1 MPNNISVILS
11 VFNGEKHIANAIE
24 SVLNQSFEDF
34 EFLILDDASTDN
46 TNNIIKSYQNID
58 TRIKLLKNNSNI
70 GLTKSLN
77 TLISKSKYEYIAR
90 QDADDL
96 SLVERFSSQL
106 TVINSGDYDAVTTR
120 AIIKGE
126 NTYTP
131 NYSYY
136 LPRRFVMKIK
146 NPFIHGSLMIKKS
159 VLYDLGKYNEKFYYA
174 QDYKLMSDLVKK
186 NYKTKIIKEPL
197 YVLNQKNN
205 ISTNFKNSQEYFAN
219 CVKKNIDPEINI

>member
-11 VFNGEKHIANAIE
+11 VFNGEKNIANAIE
-24 SVLNQSFEDF
+24 SVLNQSYEDF
-34 EFLILDDASTDN
+34 EFLILDDASTDK
-46 TNNIIKSYQNID
+46 TYNILKSYQNID
-58 TRIKLLKNNSNI
+58 TRIELFKNNLNI

-77 TLISKSKYEYIAR
+77 ILISKSKYDYIAR

-106 TVINSGDYDAVTTR
+106 TVINTENYDAVTTR

-126 NTYTP
+126 NKFTP
-131 NYSYY
+131 NYSFY
-136 LPRRFVMKIK
+136 LPRKFVMKIK

-159 VLYDLGKYNEKFYYA
+159 VLFDLGKYNEKFYYA

-197 YVLNQKNN
+197 YVLNQKDN
-205 ISTNFKNSQEYFAN
+205 ISTNFKNNQKYFAN
-219 CVKKNIDPEINI
+219 CVKKNIDPELNI

>member
-1 MPNNISVILS
+1 
-11 VFNGEKHIANAIE
+11 
-24 SVLNQSFEDF
+24 
-34 EFLILDDASTDN
+34 
-46 TNNIIKSYQNID
+46 
-58 TRIKLLKNNSNI
+58 
-70 GLTKSLN
+70 
-77 TLISKSKYEYIAR
+77 
-90 QDADDL
+90 
-96 SLVERFSSQL
+96 
-106 TVINSGDYDAVTTR
+106 
-120 AIIKGE
+120 
-126 NTYTP
+126 
-131 NYSYY
+131 
-136 LPRRFVMKIK
+136 MKIK

>member
-1 MPNNISVILS
+1 MANNISVILS

-46 TNNIIKSYQNID
+46 TYNIIKSYQNID
-58 TRIKLLKNNSNI
+58 KRIELLKNNSNI

-131 NYSYY
+131 NYSFY

-146 NPFIHGSLMIKKS
+146 NPFIHGSLMIKKT

>member
-24 SVLNQSFEDF
+24 SVLNQSYEDF

-46 TNNIIKSYQNID
+46 TNNIIKRYQKID
-58 TRIKLLKNNSNI
+58 KRIELLKNNSNL

-126 NTYTP
+126 NTFTP

>member
-1 MPNNISVILS
+1 MKKILVIQPIHEA
-11 VFNGEKHIANAIE
+11 GIE
-24 SVLNQSFEDF
+24 
-34 EFLILDDASTDN
+34 I
-46 TNNIIKSYQNID
+46 
-58 TRIKLLKNNSNI
+58 LKNNSNI

-77 TLISKSKYEYIAR
+77 TLISKSKYDYIAR

-96 SLVERFSSQL
+96 SLVERFSTQL
-106 TVINSGDYDAVTTR
+106 SVFNSGDYDAVATR

-126 NTYTP
+126 NTFTP

-136 LPRRFVMKIK
+136 LPRKFVMKIK
-146 NPFIHGSLMIKKS
+146 NPFIHGTLMIKKS
-159 VLYDLGKYNEKFYYA
+159 VLHDLGKYNEKFYYA

-205 ISTNFKNSQEYFAN
+205 ISTNFKNSQNYFAN

>member
-1 MPNNISVILS
+1 MKNNISVILS

-24 SVLNQSFEDF
+24 SVLNQSYEDF

-46 TNNIIKSYQNID
+46 TYNIIKRYQNID
-58 TRIKLLKNNSNI
+58 KRIELLKNNSNI

-106 TVINSGDYDAVTTR
+106 SVINSGDYDAVTTR

-126 NTYTP
+126 ISFTP

-136 LPRRFVMKIK
+136 LPRSFVMKIK

-205 ISTNFKNSQEYFAN
+205 ISTNFKKSQKYFAN

>member
-24 SVLNQSFEDF
+24 SVLNQSYEDF

-46 TNNIIKSYQNID
+46 TNNIIKRYQKID
-58 TRIKLLKNNSNI
+58 KRIELLKNNSNL

-96 SLVERFSSQL
+96 SLVERFSNQL
-106 TVINSGDYDAVTTR
+106 SVINSGDYDAVTTR

-126 NTYTP
+126 NTFTP

>member
-24 SVLNQSFEDF
+24 SVLNQSYEGF
-34 EFLILDDASTDN
+34 EFLILDDASTDD
-46 TNNIIKSYQNID
+46 TYNIIKSYQNID
-58 TRIKLLKNNSNI
+58 KRIEILKNNSNI

-77 TLISKSKYEYIAR
+77 TLISKSKYDYIAR

-96 SLVERFSSQL
+96 SLVERFSTQL
-106 TVINSGDYDAVTTR
+106 SVFNSGDYDAVATR

-126 NTYTP
+126 NTFTP

-136 LPRRFVMKIK
+136 LPRKFVMKIK
-146 NPFIHGSLMIKKS
+146 NPFIHGTLMIKKS
-159 VLYDLGKYNEKFYYA
+159 VLHDLGKYNEKFYYA

-205 ISTNFKNSQEYFAN
+205 ISTNFKNSQNYFAN

>member
-24 SVLNQSFEDF
+24 SVLNQSYEDF
-34 EFLILDDASTDN
+34 EFLILDDASTDE
-46 TNNIIKSYQNID
+46 TYNIIKSYQNID
-58 TRIKLLKNNSNI
+58 KRIEILKNNSNI

-77 TLISKSKYEYIAR
+77 ILISKSKYDYIAR

-96 SLVERFSSQL
+96 SLVERFSTQL
-106 TVINSGDYDAVTTR
+106 SVFNSGDYDAVATR

-136 LPRRFVMKIK
+136 LPRKFVMKIK
-146 NPFIHGSLMIKKS
+146 NPFIHGTLMIKKS
-159 VLYDLGKYNEKFYYA
+159 VLHDLGKYNEKFYYA

-205 ISTNFKNSQEYFAN
+205 ISTNFKNSQNYFAN

>member
-11 VFNGEKHIANAIE
+11 VFNGEKHISNAIE

>member
-46 TNNIIKSYQNID
+46 TYNIIKSYQNID
-58 TRIKLLKNNSNI
+58 KRIELLKNNSNI

-146 NPFIHGSLMIKKS
+146 NPFIHGSLMIKKT

>member
-46 TNNIIKSYQNID
+46 TYNIIKSYQNID
-58 TRIKLLKNNSNI
+58 TRIELLKNNSNI

-77 TLISKSKYEYIAR
+77 TLISRSKYEYIAR

-219 CVKKNIDPEINI
+219 CVKKNIDPEINT

>member
-11 VFNGEKHIANAIE
+11 VFNGEKHISNAIE

-46 TNNIIKSYQNID
+46 TYNIIKSYQNID

>member
-46 TNNIIKSYQNID
+46 TYNIIKSCQNID
-58 TRIKLLKNNSNI
+58 TRIELLKNNSNI

-77 TLISKSKYEYIAR
+77 TLISRSKYEYIAR

-96 SLVERFSSQL
+96 SLVERFGSQL

-219 CVKKNIDPEINI
+219 CVKKNIDPEINT

>member
-46 TNNIIKSYQNID
+46 TYNIIKSYQNID
-58 TRIKLLKNNSNI
+58 KRIELLKNNSNI

-205 ISTNFKNSQEYFAN
+205 ISTNFKNRQEYFAN

>member
-58 TRIKLLKNNSNI
+58 TRIRLLKNNSNI

>member
-11 VFNGEKHIANAIE
+11 VFNGEKHISNAIE

-46 TNNIIKSYQNID
+46 TYNIIKSYQNID
-58 TRIKLLKNNSNI
+58 TRIELLKNNSNI

>member
-1 MPNNISVILS
+1 MSNNISVILS

-46 TNNIIKSYQNID
+46 TYNIIKSYQNID
-58 TRIKLLKNNSNI
+58 TRIELLQNNSNI

-96 SLVERFSSQL
+96 SLAERFSSQL

-146 NPFIHGSLMIKKS
+146 NPFIHGSLMIKKR

>member
-34 EFLILDDASTDN
+34 EFLIPDDASTDN
-46 TNNIIKSYQNID
+46 TYNIIKSYQNND
-58 TRIKLLKNNSNI
+58 KRIELLKNNSNI

-96 SLVERFSSQL
+96 SLVERFRSQL

-126 NTYTP
+126 NTYTQITHIIYP
-131 NYSYY
+131 E
-136 LPRRFVMKIK
+136 
-146 NPFIHGSLMIKKS
+146 
-159 VLYDLGKYNEKFYYA
+159 DL
-174 QDYKLMSDLVKK
+174 
-186 NYKTKIIKEPL
+186 
-197 YVLNQKNN
+197 
-205 ISTNFKNSQEYFAN
+205 
-219 CVKKNIDPEINI
+219 

>member
-11 VFNGEKHIANAIE
+11 VFNGEKHISNAIE

-46 TNNIIKSYQNID
+46 TYNIIKSYQNID
-58 TRIKLLKNNSNI
+58 TRIELLQNNSNI

>member
-24 SVLNQSFEDF
+24 SVLNQSYEDF
-34 EFLILDDASTDN
+34 EFLILDDASTDE
-46 TNNIIKSYQNID
+46 TYNIIKSYQNID
-58 TRIKLLKNNSNI
+58 KRIEILKNNSNI

-90 QDADDL
+90 QDSDDL
-96 SLVERFSSQL
+96 SLVERFSTQL
-106 TVINSGDYDAVTTR
+106 SVFNSGDYDAVTTR

-126 NTYTP
+126 NTFTP

-136 LPRRFVMKIK
+136 LPRKFVMKIK
-146 NPFIHGSLMIKKS
+146 NPFIHGALMIKKS
-159 VLYDLGKYNEKFYYA
+159 VLHDLGKYNEKFYYA

>member
-24 SVLNQSFEDF
+24 SVLNQTYEDF

-46 TNNIIKSYQNID
+46 TYNIIKRYQNID
-58 TRIKLLKNNSNI
+58 TRIELLKNNSNI

-77 TLISKSKYEYIAR
+77 TLISKSKYDYIAR

-106 TVINSGDYDAVTTR
+106 SVINSGDYDAVTTR

-126 NTYTP
+126 NTFTP

-146 NPFIHGSLMIKKS
+146 NPFIHGSLMIKKN

>member
-34 EFLILDDASTDN
+34 EFLILDDASTNN
-46 TNNIIKSYQNID
+46 TYNIIKSYQNID
-58 TRIKLLKNNSNI
+58 KRIELLKNNSNI

-77 TLISKSKYEYIAR
+77 TLISKAKYEYIAR

-106 TVINSGDYDAVTTR
+106 TVINSGDYDAVATR

-136 LPRRFVMKIK
+136 LPRKFVMKIK
-146 NPFIHGSLMIKKS
+146 NPFIHGTLMIKKS
-159 VLYDLGKYNEKFYYA
+159 VLHDLGKYNEKFYYA

>member
-46 TNNIIKSYQNID
+46 TYNIIKSYQNID
-58 TRIKLLKNNSNI
+58 KRIELLKNNSNI

-77 TLISKSKYEYIAR
+77 TLISKAKYEYIAR

-96 SLVERFSSQL
+96 RLVERFSSQL

-146 NPFIHGSLMIKKS
+146 NPFIHGSLMIKKT